1 VKDFG
6 PAPIDIMDGGGPDK
20 FFASLKEALLR
31 NEPIPDPYHDMPA
44 DHLVASAIF

>member
-1 VKDFG
+1 VRVKDFG

-31 NEPIPDPYHDMPA
+31 NEPMPDPYRHLPA
-44 DHLVASAIF
+44 NALTL